1 MKRVDVNSDGF
12 NESSYLKHSKEH
24 ALRTSMKEGCTQSVG
39 VNMSSGFLTP
49 LLLAIGGN
57 SFHVG
62 LLSSLNGL
70 ADPAGEIVGSKMME
84 KHSRKKLWMHAK
96 VWIVLLQLPLLA
108 LLYFFWKV
116 MFIPTLPLIMLLLW
130 GVLIPFIY
138 GAGYVSWLS
147 WLGDLVPSERKGK
160 FFASIN
166 RSEERRVGKG

>member
-1 MKRVDVNSDGF
+1 MKKVDVGSGEF
-12 NESSYLKHSKEH
+12 NESEYLKHSKEH
-24 ALRTSMKEGCTQSVG
+24 ALRTSMKEGCTQSIG

-62 LLSSLNGL
+62 LLTSLNGL

-96 VWIVLLQLPLLA
+96 MWIVLLQLPVLA
-108 LLYFFWKV
+108 LLYFYFNGWL
-116 MFIPTLPLIMLLLW
+116 LPSLPWIMLLLW
-130 GVLIPFIY
+130 GGLIPFNY

-147 WLGDLVPSERKGK
+147 GL
-160 FFASIN
+160 
-166 RSEERRVGKG
+166 